1 MGNSVVSI
9 DLAHCAT
16 AKNQSG
22 APPVKHPE
30 CINVSKS
37 YLRGV
42 IVVIVSPFSGITL
55 LLTVSSTLPS
65 FRFSP
70 SLLRPKSHKSPSFK
84 RTHSRPTSDP
94 PHRRN
99 ATAAAK
105 SYRCQGS
112 CSRTPPLRGGWG
124 RQCLAGESPKC
135 KYILTT
141 ISNPNCPVLTPFPNN
156 VPEAMKLCIQLSNAD
171 AIGCLWAPGPSQWS
185 YTSMTKNCR
194 WKLKAFICK
203 SG

>member
-1 MGNSVVSI
+1 MSASLIWQVV
-9 DLAHCAT
+9 
-16 AKNQSG
+16 
-22 APPVKHPE
+22 
-30 CINVSKS
+30 
-37 YLRGV
+37 
-42 IVVIVSPFSGITL
+42 VVIFSPTSTITL

-70 SLLRPKSHKSPSFK
+70 SLLRPKSHKSPGFK

-94 PHRRN
+94 PHQRN

-105 SYRCQGS
+105 SYRGQGS
-112 CSRTPPLRGGWG
+112 CSRTPPLLGGWG

-135 KYILTT
+135 KYIPT

-156 VPEAMKLCIQLSNAD
+156 VPEPTKLCIQLSNAD

-185 YTSMTKNCR
+185 YTSMTKNCL
-194 WKLKAFICK
+194 WKLKAVICK
-203 SG
+203 SGWSFKNCRWMAMMEKL